1 MDFHDAHAKKFA
13 LAKNV
18 WYNTNKRSYQN
29 NATST
34 LLEYYNYKGNVY
46 I

>member
-1 MDFHDAHAKKFA
+1 MDFHDAYAKKFA
-13 LAKNV
+13 LDEDV

-29 NATST
+29 NATSA
-34 LLEYYNYKGNVY
+34 LLEYYNHSGNVY